1 MKTYRAVIFDCGR
14 VFLHDPDLEVT
25 LQDIADSCQLAY
37 EQTEEIV
44 NDLLPDF
51 QTGKSDEDNF
61 WESFRMKSELA
72 ALPANYHELWTRKYL
87 ELSRIDY
94 DVLSLVKELHR
105 LGYKTPVLSNTI
117 PPHVRVNHDRH
128 LFALFEPKIFSCE
141 VGHRKP
147 EAEIYRLAL
156 ERTGVAAAEAIFVD
170 DVPRYVAAAQEVGVE
185 GILFQNV
192 QQLREELEERRVIG

>member
-51 QTGKSDEDNF
+51 QTGKSNEEEF
-61 WESFRMKSELA
+61 WESFRERTELSE
-72 ALPANYHELWTRKYL
+72 LPANYHDLWTRKYL

-128 LFALFEPKIFSCE
+128 LFALFEPKIF
-141 VGHRKP
+141 
-147 EAEIYRLAL
+147 AL